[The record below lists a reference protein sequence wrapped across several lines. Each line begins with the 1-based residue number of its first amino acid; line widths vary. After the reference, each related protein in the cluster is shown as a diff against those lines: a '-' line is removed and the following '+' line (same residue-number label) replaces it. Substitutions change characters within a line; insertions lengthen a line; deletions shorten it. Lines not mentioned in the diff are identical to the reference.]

1 MVVQCDNLIYT
12 PVNAL
17 TFRITGNTECL
28 KPVKKNGVIVALEGP
43 NDLNITL
50 GLTVPIKKTKY
61 KINII
66 EQVRNSNS
74 KLVYDISIAKRT
86 KATTFVMP
94 MLPGTRKLYFWSTF
108 FVNCFIATPEDKDCI
123 ALLFRWSA
131 DTRYIKFEKILKEVK
146 YFKRRYDP
154 SPNYVMF
161 VFDIPKGFRREYR
174 AFMLGKYSKFSREYK
189 LDILDFHGADIN
201 DEVGQIIFK
210 SDKRRELLEKRLN
223 ADLPKESELLSII
236 DIEAETYN
244 PDIYKL
250 KKLL

>member
-12 PVNAL
+12 PINAL

-146 YFKRRYDP
+146 YFRRRYDP

-189 LDILDFHGADIN
+189 LDILDFHNADIN

>member
-146 YFKRRYDP
+146 YFRRRYDP

>member
-17 TFRITGNTECL
+17 TFRITGNTDCL
-28 KPVKKNGVIVALEGP
+28 KPVKENGVIVALEGP

-50 GLTVPIKKTKY
+50 GLTVPIKKTRY

-66 EQVRNSNS
+66 EQVGNPLL
-74 KLVYDISIAKRT
+74 KPVYDISIAKRT

-108 FVNCFIATPEDKDCI
+108 FVNCFIATPEDKECI
-123 ALLFRWSA
+123 ALLFRWSS

-189 LDILDFHGADIN
+189 LDILDFHNADIN

>member
-12 PVNAL
+12 PINAL

-146 YFKRRYDP
+146 YFRRRYDP

>member
-17 TFRITGNTECL
+17 TFRISGNTECL
-28 KPVKKNGVIVALEGP
+28 KPVKKDGVIVALEGP

-66 EQVRNSNS
+66 EQVGNPLK
-74 KLVYDISIAKRT
+74 KLHYDISMAKRT
-86 KATTFVMP
+86 KSTTFIMP
-94 MLPGTRKLYFWSTF
+94 MLFGSRKLYFWNTF

-123 ALLFRWSA
+123 ALLYRWSA
-131 DTRYIKFEKILKEVK
+131 DTRYIKFEKILKE
-146 YFKRRYDP
+146 FKCFRRRYDP

-161 VFDIPKGFRREYR
+161 VFDIPNGFKREYR

-223 ADLPKESELLSII
+223 AQLPKESELLSII